1 MLEIT
6 KRITLKGATNAATG
20 DIQVYLEQLLVEVI
34 AANYRQFLSEKTERT
49 RNGIENAEYSCW
61 PPLFANERQV
71 SGIFASGLNTMCPS
85 TLAEHKIHRDL
96 ERSDDENELLGK
108 AGRVDFMSSFGNRY
122 IGLELKRV
130 SVGTTAAGDY
140 TVLKNKWKEVQ
151 QQSKDAQTY
160 MRQKEFRKSYPN
172 GTGVGLMVI
181 RVAKQVSEKWDIDTE
196 IQRLSINTAE
206 ISAEIE
212 AQLKPDFFA
221 IYTPPNEMQAVGGF
235 GKNSEAFKIFPKI
248 LFAAI
253 VHGKANSIKNEQLAL

>member
-6 KRITLKGATNAATG
+6 KRITLKGATNAAAG
-20 DIQVYLEQLLVEVI
+20 DVQVYLEQLLVEVI

-49 RNGIENAEYSCW
+49 RKNGIENAEYSCW

-71 SGIFASGLNTMCPS
+71 SGIFASGLNAMCPS

-96 ERSDDENELLGK
+96 ERSDEENELLGK

-130 SVGTTAAGDY
+130 PVGITAGGDY

-160 MRQKEFRKSYPN
+160 MRQKEFRESYPN

-181 RVAKQVSEKWDIDTE
+181 RVAKQVSEKRNIPEE
-196 IQRLSINTAE
+196 IQNLSDKSVVVDIA
-206 ISAEIE
+206 SEIE
-212 AQLKPDFFA
+212 ALLKPDFFA
-221 IYTPPNEMQAVGGF
+221 IYTPPAEMQAVCGF
-235 GKNSEAFKIFPKI
+235 GKNSDAFKIFPKI
-248 LFAAI
+248 LFAAV
-253 VHGKANSIKNEQLAL
+253 VHGKAESIKN